1 MRKIEKEVIGA
12 FVKGDTKAIA
22 NTESAVNPVTR
33 DLDLLLHD
41 NRIATMSNRD
51 GVKKLWVSCGGY
63 EKDVNGRKVLA
74 PSRTT
79 QSRLNALFS
88 LLDMPERVY
97 TKNHV
102 QYLDSSRYGTVNL
115 MALRKSAV
123 LVFESFDTPLVD
135 DGPINWPSFR
145 DEFADT
151 TKPVRDAA
159 YQLMLNQKL

>member
-1 MRKIEKEVIGA
+1 MRKSHKEVIGA
-12 FVKGDTKAIA
+12 FIDGTHKVAGNTKS
-22 NTESAVNPVTR
+22 TFNPVTR
-33 DLDLLLHD
+33 NMDLLLHG

-79 QSRLNALFS
+79 QRRLNALFS

-123 LVFESFDTPLVD
+123 LVSVH
-135 DGPINWPSFR
+135 
-145 DEFADT
+145 
-151 TKPVRDAA
+151 
-159 YQLMLNQKL
+159 

>member
-33 DLDLLLHD
+33 DLDLLLHG

-51 GVKKLWVSCGGY
+51 GVKRLWVSCGGY
-63 EKDVNGRKVLA
+63 EKDGVPV

-79 QSRLNALFS
+79 QRRLNALFS

-97 TKNHV
+97 IKGGV

-123 LVFESFDTPLVD
+123 LVSVH
-135 DGPINWPSFR
+135 
-145 DEFADT
+145 
-151 TKPVRDAA
+151 
-159 YQLMLNQKL
+159 